1 MSAQPNLLSFP
12 TQSAPQ
18 SLVEKYRPRVL
29 ADFCGISK
37 PKEILHRLA
46 DRPYSSSWIFRGES
60 GTGKTT
66 AALALA
72 DAIPAQLQHIASQ
85 ECTAKRIEEVWQ
97 NCFYHPEAGKRFWLV
112 LVDEADQMSP
122 AAQVS
127 LLSKL
132 DSTTPAPDTLW
143 VFTCNSTERF
153 EPRFLSR
160 SRVLE
165 FSNYGI
171 QRDAVELL
179 QRVWNEEA
187 PGKESPNLSRI
198 VKEANG
204 NIRASLM
211 ALEIELMLA

>member
-12 TQSAPQ
+12 VLSAPQ
-18 SLVEKYRPRVL
+18 SLVEKYRPRDL
-29 ADFCGISK
+29 ASFCGISK
-37 PKEILHRLA
+37 PKEILRRLA
-46 DRPYSSSWIFRGES
+46 ERPYASSWIFRGES

-85 ECTAKRIEEVWQ
+85 DCTSRRIEEVWQ
-97 NCFYHPEAGKRFWLV
+97 NCFYHPEAGKRFWLN
-112 LVDEADQMSP
+112 LIDEADQMSP

-165 FSNYGI
+165 FSNYAI
-171 QRDAVELL
+171 QRDVVELL
-179 QRVWNEEA
+179 HRVWNEETG
-187 PGKESPNLSRI
+187 GKESPNLSRI

-204 NIRASLM
+204 NVRAALM
-211 ALEIELMLA
+211 ALELEIMMS

>member
-12 TQSAPQ
+12 APLAPQ

-37 PKEILHRLA
+37 PREILRRLA
-46 DRPYSSSWIFRGES
+46 ERPYTSSWIFRGES

-85 ECTAKRIEEVWQ
+85 DCTSRRIEEVWQ
-97 NCFYHPEAGKRFWLV
+97 NCFYHPEAGKRFWLN
-112 LVDEADQMSP
+112 LIDEADQMSP

-179 QRVWNEEA
+179 QRVWNQEA
-187 PGKESPNLSRI
+187 PGKEPPPIARL

-204 NIRASLM
+204 NVRAALM
-211 ALEIELMLA
+211 ALELEIMMS